1 VPYSGKRRF
10 PYRIT
15 IYIPQEKERIVKDFI
30 EAFRARNESASQKIL
45 SFIENYDDLVIFR
58 RKELK
63 HIISLIRK
71 GQEEGIRILERK
83 ASSINRVNPQTRLSQ
98 YESEKQQ
105 RLAPVKCGFGSK
117 KNPCDKPAVA
127 IAVNEFGEETPVC
140 KYHFVLIA
148 QSKTSKWRIKD
159 YSPGRLGHAPIP
171 RRRKGGAGE
180 GGIPHDVD

>member
-1 VPYSGKRRF
+1 MPYSGKRRF
-10 PYRIT
+10 PYRLT
-15 IYIPQEKERIVKDFI
+15 IYVPHEKERIVKDFI

-105 RLAPVKCGFGSK
+105 RLAPVNCGFGSK

-159 YSPGRLGHAPIP
+159 YSPGRLGHAPNP
-171 RRRKGGAGE
+171 QKAKRRDERRHT
-180 GGIPHDVD
+180 P